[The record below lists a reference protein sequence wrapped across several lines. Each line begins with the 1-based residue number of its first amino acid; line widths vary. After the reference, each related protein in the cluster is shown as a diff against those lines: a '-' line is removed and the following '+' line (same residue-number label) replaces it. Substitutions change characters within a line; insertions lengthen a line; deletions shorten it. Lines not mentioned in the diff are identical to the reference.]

1 MHGKWGKGG
10 VARFLLIAF
19 GLAAFLLI
27 IGPKAFIPTN
37 IAWLSSGDPAQHYL
51 GWAFYRFSPW
61 TNPIG
66 LNPDYGM
73 DISSSIVYSDSIP
86 LMAILLKPFSA
97 WLPETFQYLGFWAL
111 LCFVLQGYFAYLL
124 IGRITKEP
132 LLKILGAGFFI
143 FAPAFLWR
151 LGVHASLAS
160 QFVLLA
166 ALYLNLVDLK
176 TLSKTKILL
185 AWLLVIGVT
194 ALTHFYLLSMV
205 CVLWFA
211 SYLNQIYQTRSIHH
225 GSSLAIQ
232 KNLLQPVLVVL
243 LLLLLF
249 YQAGYF
255 VVTSLSTGNYGI
267 GRINLLSIIDP
278 DTWSYVLPNL
288 KDVPDPF
295 EPNARIFESFV
306 YLGLGV
312 IIAGLFTLYAVLK
325 KRVAFKPLA
334 KRYVYLVIAL
344 IGLALFAISN
354 NVALGPW
361 GFSIP
366 MSEGLRNSA
375 SILRASARLFW
386 PVYYVLI
393 LMIIYGVIRGYS
405 KKQAILI
412 LSICLVIQVAD
423 SSAGWLP
430 KRKNLFMLPA
440 SSTMGTPLQSPF
452 WEQAAKHYQNVVVI
466 LPQDGGS
473 IDWKVFADY
482 AARYHLKTNSAYL
495 GRYDT
500 QKLLDHKKAL
510 LSTVAQ
516 GGYDANALYIL
527 ADNKVIPALAHL
539 NSRGDLFTRIDNFNV
554 LAPKWGACQACAP
567 ISQFQSIDLLV
578 PSYSAVS
585 MSKPIVFS
593 RSGEKLFPFVLLS
606 GWDYPQDW
614 GVWAVGQRAELTL
627 PLPVANTAPH
637 ELVFDLRALVNA
649 QQATQQLG
657 IGINGQAPLQFTLS
671 KSDHNRIAIP
681 LTAKVIA
688 EGYVQ
693 IVFDL
698 PTAKRPKDIGI
709 GDDERLLSIGLIDA
723 QFH

>member
-1 MHGKWGKGG
+1 MKCPTTFTRKSLFSPSVLLGIL
-10 VARFLLIAF
+10 VAT
-19 GLAAFLLI
+19 AFLFI
-27 IGPKAFIPTN
+27 VGPNAIIPTN

-66 LNPDYGM
+66 LSPDYGM

-97 WLPETFQYLGFWAL
+97 WLPATFQYLGIWAL

-160 QFVLLA
+160 QFLLLA
-166 ALYLNLVDLK
+166 ALYLNVLDLR
-176 TLSKTKILL
+176 TASKIKLL
-185 AWLLVIGVT
+185 IAWLFVIGIT

-205 CVLWFA
+205 CALWLA
-211 SYLNQIYQTRSIHH
+211 SYVSQIRHEHQNMLMAFKQNR
-225 GSSLAIQ
+225 
-232 KNLLQPVLVVL
+232 LQPILVIT

-249 YQAGYF
+249 HQAGYF

-295 EPNARIFESFV
+295 EPNARIYESFV
-306 YLGLGV
+306 YLGLGT
-312 IIAGLFTLYAVLK
+312 IIAGLFTLYAVVK
-325 KRVAFKPLA
+325 NKVTFKPLA
-334 KRYVYLVIAL
+334 KRYIYLVIAL

-354 NVALGPW
+354 NIALGPW

-366 MSEGLRNSA
+366 ISDSLRNSA

-393 LMIIYGVIRGYS
+393 LMIVYGVIRGYS

-412 LSICLVIQVAD
+412 LSICLLIQVAD
-423 SSAGWLP
+423 SSAGWGP

-440 SSTMGTPLQSPF
+440 SSVMGTPLQSPF
-452 WEQAAKHYQNVVVI
+452 WEEAAKHYQNVVVI

-482 AARYHLKTNSAYL
+482 AAKYHLKTNSAYL
-495 GRYDT
+495 ARYDT
-500 QKLLDHKKAL
+500 AKLNAEKTRL
-510 LSTVAQ
+510 LKQLESGQ
-516 GGYDANALYIL
+516 YDAHTLYIL
-527 ADNKVIPALAHL
+527 EDDRAISALRNLNPQQDLALRLDGYNLIAPGWNSCAQCQKSIAADLLTNLVPALGQTITFGRDAQQQFL
-539 NSRGDLFTRIDNFNV
+539 VKLGANWAQAES
-554 LAPKWGACQACAP
+554 WGAWSIGTRASLVLP
-567 ISQFQSIDLLV
+567 IPKDR
-578 PSYSAVS
+578 P
-585 MSKPIVFS
+585 
-593 RSGEKLFPFVLLS
+593 R
-606 GWDYPQDW
+606 
-614 GVWAVGQRAELTL
+614 
-627 PLPVANTAPH
+627 
-637 ELVFDLRALVNA
+637 ELVVDVRALVNTSKRA
-649 QQATQQLG
+649 QRVK
-657 IGINGQAPLQFTLS
+657 IYINGQPSESAVLTQS
-671 KSDHNRIAIP
+671 NSNQIHIP
-681 LTAKVIA
+681 LNNQLLSGDSLEV
-688 EGYVQ
+688 
-693 IVFDL
+693 VFEL
-698 PTAKRPKDIGI
+698 PDAHSPKSVGI
-709 GDDERLLSIGLIDA
+709 GDDDRQLAIGIERA
-723 QFH
+723 WFQ

>member
-1 MHGKWGKGG
+1 MHSKWGKCSFAG
-10 VARFLLIAF
+10 ALLIVL
-19 GLAAFLLI
+19 GVAAFLII
-27 IGPKAFIPTN
+27 IGPKAFIPSN

-97 WLPETFQYLGFWAL
+97 WLPATFQYLGFWAL

-132 LLKILGAGFFI
+132 LLRIIGAGFFI

-151 LGVHASLAS
+151 LGVHAAYAS
-160 QFVLLA
+160 HFLILGALVL
-166 ALYLNLVDLK
+166 VFRSTGTTFK
-176 TLSKTKILL
+176 T
-185 AWLLVIGVT
+185 
-194 ALTHFYLLSMV
+194 
-205 CVLWFA
+205 
-211 SYLNQIYQTRSIHH
+211 
-225 GSSLAIQ
+225 
-232 KNLLQPVLVVL
+232 KNLLTWIALLCISLLISFYLFVMVLVMYL
-243 LLLLLF
+243 AGITQAIQDEGQSFSGKKWIFPFSLNAILIALLLLLF

-312 IIAGLFTLYAVLK
+312 ITAGLFTLYAVAK
-325 KRVAFKPLA
+325 NKVAFKPLA
-334 KRYVYLVIAL
+334 KRYIYLVIAL

-354 NVALGPW
+354 NVAIGPW

-366 MSEGLRNSA
+366 ISESLRNSA

-423 SSAGWLP
+423 TSAGWLP
-430 KRKNLFMLPA
+430 KRQTLFMLPA
-440 SSTMGTPLQSPF
+440 ASTMGTPLQNPF

-473 IDWKVFADY
+473 IDWKIFADY
-482 AARYHLKTNSAYL
+482 AAKYHLKTNSAYL

-510 LSTVAQ
+510 LSTVAHAS
-516 GGYDANALYIL
+516 YDANTLYIL
-527 ADNKVIPALAHL
+527 ADNKVIPALAQL
-539 NSRGDLFTRIDNFNV
+539 NSKEDLFTRIDNFNV
-554 LAPKWGACQACAP
+554 LAPKWSACQRCVP
-567 ISQFQSIDLLV
+567 ISQYLSIDLLV
-578 PSYSAVS
+578 PSFGVIN

-593 RSGEKLFPFVLLS
+593 RSGEKLLPFVLLS

-614 GVWAVGQRAELTL
+614 GVWAVGQRAELSL
-627 PLPVANTAPH
+627 PLPKANKGSS
-637 ELVFDLRALVNA
+637 ELVLDLRALVN
-649 QQATQQLG
+649 TQQTTQEIG
-657 IGINGQAPLQFTLS
+657 IGINGQAPLQYTLS
-671 KSDHNRIAIP
+671 KSDHNRIAIA
-681 LTAKVIA
+681 LSAKVIA

-709 GDDERLLSIGLIDA
+709 GDDERLLSIGLIGA
-723 QFH
+723 QFQ